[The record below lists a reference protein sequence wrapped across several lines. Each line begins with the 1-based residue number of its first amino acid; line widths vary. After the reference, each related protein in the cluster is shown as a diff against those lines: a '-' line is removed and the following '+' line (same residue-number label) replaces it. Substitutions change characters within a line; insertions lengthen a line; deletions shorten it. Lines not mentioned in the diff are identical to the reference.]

1 MKNSRLTIFVKGEA
15 VKAHRIAL
23 KDFII
28 ITDNIQKALVNFAQG
43 IVKTE
48 NKKRITQTCQLELIN
63 LFSGSLG
70 VELGLRQQE
79 EQTTLFEDTGEKALR
94 LFLEGLK
101 KLNEFKETSPE
112 LLKKNVLNHIL
123 EINKVFKRGINKVEL
138 NGMIRGERTSTEIT
152 TETIDRIRALN
163 QETEKEEEQ
172 EILGILWEADWKDHT
187 AELYTNLGWKV
198 IVRFDETLDEMIK
211 KAARSRVKLKGIVK
225 FENDR
230 PKEIKVKEVEFFEKE
245 NAFKTSEWSF
255 VREPSVLKSSHDPF
269 VNAKPIRNLSFLDQ
283 LPDDWDVDDFVQNVY
298 RMREEDKD

>member
-1 MKNSRLTIFVKGEA
+1 MKNTRLTIFVKGEA
-15 VKAHRIAL
+15 IKAHRIAL

>member
-1 MKNSRLTIFVKGEA
+1 MKNTRLTIFVKGKA
-15 VKAHRIAL
+15 IKAHRIAL